1 MDVLAGQGTA
11 AIEMLRQMGK
21 MKKKIDAVVVP
32 VGGGGLLAS
41 MVTVFKELQPDVK
54 IFVSRIDG

>member
-11 AIEMLRQMGK
+11 AIEVLRQMGK

-41 MVTVFKELQPDVK
+41 TVTVFKELQPDVK
-54 IFVSRIDG
+54 IFVSGIDG